1 MRLAHISSGCLRAP
15 GVARLVA
22 AGLLAITCL
31 HDSGAWAQD
40 RPQSRG
46 ELLYN
51 TNCVACHNE
60 KMHWRGRKLVY
71 DWDSLEEQVRR
82 WQQASSLGWRDED
95 ITEVARYLNARFYG
109 FTPANRL
116 GSSHSRLGD
125 LVPAVG
131 AVRPGNVATPMKER

>member
-1 MRLAHISSGCLRAP
+1 MRLISTSASGRRAP
-15 GVARLVA
+15 GLAWPA
-22 AGLLAITCL
+22 AVVLMALAAL
-31 HDSGAWAQD
+31 YGRPSLAQSQSQS
-40 RPQSRG
+40 QSRG

-95 ITEVARYLNARFYG
+95 IMEVARYLNGRFYG
-109 FTPANRL
+109 FTPTNAT
-116 GSSHSRLGD
+116 GSLKSS
-125 LVPAVG
+125 VPVPPSAG
-131 AVRPGNVATPMKER
+131 PTRTALSGRP